1 MIRALAVVSVLVRTA
16 LRGLRAGVPSTVA
29 TVVTIAVTLLVVG
42 AFALL
47 ALNMRSLLDR
57 VGDEIQI
64 SVFLVGPVVEEDA
77 VSWVRRAESIEGVD
91 SVVFVSPKAA
101 LERFRRTTGGGS
113 LLEGIE
119 GNPLPASLEL
129 SLHESFRD
137 GPSSAQIAATL
148 RELPG
153 VEDVT
158 YGGRWTEGYGQALA
172 LVGAATWGFGAVL
185 GLAALLI
192 VSNAIRLAIH
202 AREDEIDILGLVG
215 ASRTFVFA
223 PFLIEGGL
231 QGLLGGA
238 LAWAGLYTGF
248 AVLVESLSG
257 GFDWFIGG
265 AAPQFFGVRDSLKLV
280 GGGALLGLLG
290 AALSLVG
297 PRR

>member
-64 SVFLVGPVVEEDA
+64 SVFLVGPIGEEDA

-137 GPSSAQIAATL
+137 GPSSAQIAETL
-148 RELPG
+148 QELPG

-231 QGLLGGA
+231 QGLLGGV
-238 LAWAGLYTGF
+238 LAW
-248 AVLVESLSG
+248 
-257 GFDWFIGG
+257 
-265 AAPQFFGVRDSLKLV
+265 
-280 GGGALLGLLG
+280 GGAL
-290 AALSLVG
+290 
-297 PRR
+297 RRLCGSGGEPFGRL